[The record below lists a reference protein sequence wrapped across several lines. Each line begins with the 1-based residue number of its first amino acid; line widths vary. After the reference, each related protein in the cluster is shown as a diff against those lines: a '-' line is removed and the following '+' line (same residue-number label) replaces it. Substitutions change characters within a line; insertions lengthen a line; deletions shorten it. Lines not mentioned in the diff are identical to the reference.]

1 MDVSENIDDPE
12 LRRLAG
18 SEGVAWFS
26 IDLMRAITSEPA
38 ALRFIAK
45 ALVVHLAPS
54 DAAFVGNPAGD
65 VLAFDEQARR
75 LLEEGS
81 DPFSIAC

>member
-18 SEGVAWFS
+18 SEHAWFS

-45 ALVVHLAPS
+45 ALVHLAPS